1 MKPMEKLSLIESGRA
16 KVNKPDEQYKA
27 RKREFG
33 KRREN
38 EFRRFDEYID
48 SLPKTW
54 WAYVEARRLDRRMI
68 GADDPYPEL
77 PDPLPRDYPKP
88 IDWPAENVSA
98 DSGKEP
104 RHYDF
109 EGYKERRDQGI
120 IPLSEINK
128 QSTKTVRHNIDDL
141 IDNVFDTKD

>member
-1 MKPMEKLSLIESGRA
+1 M
-16 KVNKPDEQYKA
+16 
-27 RKREFG
+27 
-33 KRREN
+33 
-38 EFRRFDEYID
+38 
-48 SLPKTW
+48 
-54 WAYVEARRLDRRMI
+54 EARRLDRHMI

-88 IDWPAENVSA
+88 VDWPAENVSA